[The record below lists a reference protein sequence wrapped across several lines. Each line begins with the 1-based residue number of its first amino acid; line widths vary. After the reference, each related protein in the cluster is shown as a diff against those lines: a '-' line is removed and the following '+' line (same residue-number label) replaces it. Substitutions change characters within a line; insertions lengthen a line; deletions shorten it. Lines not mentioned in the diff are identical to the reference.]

1 MKKRN
6 IKITKQMTADAKTML
21 SLMGLPVIEAYSE
34 AEAQC
39 VLLVKAKKADAVAS
53 EDMDCLTFGAPLQL
67 RGFTQR
73 KSKNDP
79 ITEIE
84 LSMILKELDL
94 TMDEFIDMCILC
106 GCDYTKSIDG
116 LGPSGAFKLIKE
128 YKTIEKCLEALKEKN
143 VEREKSGKPPMYIIP
158 DGDRFNY
165 EAARNEFKTCRAVP
179 VEEIEVLFSH
189 LDYFQRP

>member
-6 IKITKQMTADAKTML
+6 IKITKQMVADAKTML
-21 SLMGLPVIEAYSE
+21 KLMGLPVVEAFSE

-39 VLLVKAKKADAVAS
+39 VVLVRDKKADAVAS
-53 EDMDCLTFGAPLQL
+53 EDMDCLTFGATLQL

-84 LSMILKELDL
+84 LDMVLKELEL
-94 TMDEFIDMCILC
+94 TMDEFIDFCIMC
-106 GCDYTKSIDG
+106 GCDYTKTIDG

-128 YKTIEKCLEALKEKN
+128 YKTIEKSIEALKEKN
-143 VEREKSGKPPMYIIP
+143 VEREKAGKPPMYNIP
-158 DGDRFNY
+158 DGERFNY
-165 EAARNEFKTCRAVP
+165 EAARAEFKACKAFP
-179 VEEIEVLFSH
+179 SEEIEV
-189 LDYFQRP
+189 